1 MTQMMRSFL
10 YSILYRDYF
19 YFYFRS
25 IRRIIFYSLI
35 KPTINE
41 KGEKEIEPIT
51 TSQALQIAG
60 RAGRFSSKYKEGE
73 VTTMNREDLSLLKEI
88 LNRRVDPIKVRYNVF
103 ITCLWRTVIPSFSRL
118 PDPCFRHLET
128 EISKRK
134 FCAIKLLSRK
144 PYFTALEGPRLGTP
158 SLENGVQVEGPD

>member
-1 MTQMMRSFL
+1 MTQMMESFL
-10 YSILYRDYF
+10 YSSLSEYF
-19 YFYFRS
+19 YFCFRS

-73 VTTMNREDLSLLKEI
+73 VTTMNREDLSLLREI
-88 LNRRVDPIKVRYNVF
+88 LNRHVDPIKVRCNVL
-103 ITCLWRTVIPSFSRL
+103 ITSLWRTAILPSPTFQTLAS
-118 PDPCFRHLET
+118 DT
-128 EISKRK
+128 WKQK
-134 FCAIKLLSRK
+134 
-144 PYFTALEGPRLGTP
+144 
-158 SLENGVQVEGPD
+158 

>member
-1 MTQMMRSFL
+1 L
-10 YSILYRDYF
+10 

-60 RAGRFSSKYKEGE
+60 RAGRFSSQFKEGE
-73 VTTMNREDLSLLKEI
+73 VTTMNYEDLSLLKEI
-88 LNRRVDPIKVRYNVF
+88 LNRPVDPIRVRCTIYYFCVEDSY
-103 ITCLWRTVIPSFSRL
+103 SFPHL
-118 PDPCFRHLET
+118 PARHLHQT
-128 EISKRK
+128 SANINKHKRNLCGK
-134 FCAIKLLSRK
+134 NHIKKALL
-144 PYFTALEGPRLGTP
+144 YCFGEA
-158 SLENGVQVEGPD
+158 